1 MNTDDQTSLEDL
13 KKSGYILQRDG
24 IHFTIRLR
32 LPAGEVT
39 STQLKAVAD
48 ASERYGR
55 GELHITTRQ
64 GIQIPWVEFE
74 DLGPATKALER
85 IDAPPGSCGPR
96 VRNISS
102 CVGFPRCPNANVNTL
117 ELSRKIDELFFDS
130 VLPGKLKIAVS
141 GCPNSC
147 AKPQVNDIGLV
158 GVVRPRINSELCDD
172 CGKCVRACKE
182 AAITLSDGKAEID
195 YSRCISCGECV
206 RACPIEAN
214 VEEETGYSI
223 YLGGNVGRHPR
234 LAHKILS
241 YAEEEEVLRII
252 AASTR
257 VFKAK
262 AERKE
267 RFGALIERI
276 GLGDFLKELF
286 EYSGGG
292 DDGSLD

>member
-1 MNTDDQTSLEDL
+1 MGAMAQTSIEEL

-24 IHFTIRLR
+24 FHFTIRLR
-32 LPAGEVT
+32 IPAGEVT

-48 ASERYGR
+48 VSERYGR

-64 GIQIPWVEFE
+64 GIQIPWVEFD
-74 DLGPATKALER
+74 DLAPATKSLER
-85 IDAPPGSCGPR
+85 IEAPPGSCGPR

-102 CVGFPRCPNANVNTL
+102 CVGLPRCPNANADTL
-117 ELSRKIDELFFDS
+117 EISRKIDELFFDS

-158 GVVRPRINSELCDD
+158 GVVRPSINPELCDC
-172 CGKCVRACKE
+172 CGACVRACKE
-182 AAITLSDGKAEID
+182 AAVTLNEGVARID
-195 YSRCISCGECV
+195 FSKCIHCGDCI

-214 VEEETGYSI
+214 VEDETGYSV

-241 YAEEEEVLRII
+241 FAEEGEVLRII
-252 AASTR
+252 EASTR
-257 VFKAK
+257 IFRAK

-267 RFGALIERI
+267 RFGAFIERL
-276 GLGDFLKELF
+276 GLGEFLKGLF
-286 EYSGGG
+286 MDCGGG
-292 DDGSLD
+292 ADVPLD